1 MPSPKRINSKL
12 IAAIATIAIQGA
24 LIIIFSINMGNFS
37 SPQVKDTDDETL
49 LQLEKFMSEDFQI
62 TPPPTAENAIK
73 ENQVNAPES
82 APVQNDMQEN
92 ITTTETIQDKKS
104 KIDSIE
110 AIDTI
115 LKRKEPVI
123 ALKVDSI
130 KPEVLDSAFAT
141 IMQETSKKNNGK
153 SSTNSYMS
161 QKERYEFY
169 KNNYRL
175 IRSFKKVYPYAL
187 KTRDVIENLNAQL
200 ATMTNESE
208 KKKLIKET
216 EQQLFKE
223 YEGAV
228 RTMSISQGKLLLK
241 LIARETNRTGYEL
254 IKEYKGA
261 FTATFWYG
269 VGRIFGTNLKTEYDR
284 QQEDSLI
291 ENVVEKYKNNDL
303 Y

>member
-1 MPSPKRINSKL
+1 MSSPKRINSKV

-24 LIIIFSINMGNFS
+24 LIIIFSINTGSFS
-37 SPQVKDTDDETL
+37 SQGNDTDDETL
-49 LQLEKFMSEDFQI
+49 LQLEDLMAEDFQL
-62 TPPPTAENAIK
+62 TPPPPDENAIT
-73 ENQVNAPES
+73 ENQVAASES
-82 APVQNDMQEN
+82 APAQNEVQEN
-92 ITTTETIQDKKS
+92 ITTSETIQEKKE

-110 AIDTI
+110 VQDTI
-115 LKRKEPVI
+115 LKRKEPVVL
-123 ALKVDSI
+123 LKVDTV

-153 SSTNSYMS
+153 SSSNTYMS

-175 IRSFKKVYPYAL
+175 IRNFRKVYPYAL
-187 KTRDVIENLNAQL
+187 KTRQVIDDLNNQL
-200 ATMTNESE
+200 AVMTNESE
-208 KKKLIKET
+208 KRKLIKAT

-228 RTMSISQGKLLLK
+228 RTMSTSQGKLLLK
-241 LIARETNRTGYEL
+241 LIARETNRSGYEL

-291 ENVVEKYKNNDL
+291 ETVVEKYKSNDL